1 MWKVNKRE
9 DVIKGMGRGAF
20 EEIGVSH
27 KGRYM
32 RSIVAIPKLYKMP
45 EPVLKVELIVR
56 KC

>member
-1 MWKVNKRE
+1 MWKGNKRE

-45 EPVLKVELIVR
+45 EPALKVKLIVR